1 MDWVGTAVRS
11 GAPSGQSASA
21 KLSTDAT
28 DYPHALAMVASG
40 VCLADGV
47 AERGSDESFAN
58 SPAAP
63 AVRCF
68 FHLDGRY
75 LLNLPAHGRH
85 LAASRGTTRG
95 AAAAQRCSGPA
106 RPGAGARP
114 RHGSQVS
121 SCQAARAAPRS
132 CMRSKR
138 RTCVGRPRHPR
149 GPGHKRGVKTSS
161 PLTQTGESA
170 DSWWGLAKCIGVSTV
185 RYRAGAFAA
194 TPSPA
199 AADWHASA

>member
-149 GPGHKRGVKTSS
+149 GPGHKRG
-161 PLTQTGESA
+161 GENLVRVDPNRRVRRQLVGFGKVHRHFNGKISG
-170 DSWWGLAKCIGVSTV
+170 WGV
-185 RYRAGAFAA
+185 RRDTFAGCR
-194 TPSPA
+194 
-199 AADWHASA
+199 